1 MGAWVLP
8 GDPDTLVNTEGA
20 EPGLE
25 EGRKWELRSVSAG
38 GQDPH
43 LPSHAVL
50 EGSPNKT
57 VY

>member
-50 EGSPNKT
+50 VRLSE
-57 VY
+57 